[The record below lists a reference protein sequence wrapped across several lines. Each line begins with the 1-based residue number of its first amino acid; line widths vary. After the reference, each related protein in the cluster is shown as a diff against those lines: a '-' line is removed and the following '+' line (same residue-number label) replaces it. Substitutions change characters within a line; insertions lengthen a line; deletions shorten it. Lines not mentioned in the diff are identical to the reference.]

1 MGGGD
6 QPHVELQR
14 AAAADPFQFALLQDA
29 QQLGLK
35 GRRDVADFVEKE
47 RAAVGHFEAALA
59 RRHGA
64 GEGALLMPEEF
75 RLEQILGQRSAVEA
89 DVGSARTWR
98 VVVDGVGD
106 QFLAGARLAA
116 DQDRCRPFGDHA
128 DLVED
133 AQHGTR
139 MANEVAET
147 GAVAKRR
154 ALRVTFLVER
164 LAVPARLRATA
175 GHSARSGW
183 PAARQSDPLVEQT
196 VVGLVGLHRQHAL
209 QRPAE
214 MDRDGNERQLARV
227 EPEPVEE
234 ARLVAQSGDRA
245 APAAFQDASPSRPS
259 PAR

>member
-1 MGGGD
+1 MSGGD

-14 AAAADPFQFALLQDA
+14 SAAADPFQFALLQDA

-64 GEGALLMPEEF
+64 GEGALLVPEEF
-75 RLEQILGQRSAVEA
+75 RLEQVLGQRSAVEA

-116 DQDRCRPFGDHA
+116 DQDRRRPLGDHA

-139 MANEVAET
+139 MANEVGET
-147 GAVAKRR
+147 GAVAGGA
-154 ALRVTFLVER
+154 ALRVAFLVER
-164 LAVPARLRATA
+164 LAFLRDFERKPDTLPDQV
-175 GHSARSGW
+175 GQQLDKVH
-183 PAARQSDPLVEQT
+183 PLVEQT

-214 MDRDGNERQLARV
+214 KDRDGNERQLARV
-227 EPEPVEE
+227 EAEPVEKL
-234 ARLVAQSGDRA
+234 RLVAQSGDRT
-245 APAAFQDASPSRPS
+245 APATLQDAPSRPS